1 MKIEIIEVIYLFLIA
16 AGSAMTVLLIYLRY
30 LTNKAFKI
38 ILLLIDKNEACDYD
52 LMKFLPEAQ
61 DLLKDVHIDDI
72 FYDIAYAGN
81 QIGKKNE
88 TDKTGITRDHVRA
101 DYEIHIG
108 IVPKNPKG
116 EQKYISLIVF
126 QTLFLLVEM
135 DILIRIKAIN
145 EAFYNYSRL
154 QTFIL
159 HDVKN
164 VTQFI
169 QTMLFNVKKIR
180 GVEREHT
187 FIEYLRESAPAL
199 SLRANRIVDMLQVG
213 AASSDEESDREEIK
227 IRVLLDGLLKLYQ
240 IKGEVTGYA
249 VLYEEEHKIITIFD
263 SIMKNIHEKSLQ
275 EPDTKCFAYVREE
288 EENIVVLIQD
298 TGSPVQNR
306 ERIFEP
312 FYTTKK
318 TGLGIGMFQAKH
330 LVESLG
336 GAIKVENTD
345 AGVEFTIILPKR
357 KVDGTT
363 DNLNDFQG
371 LTPTG

>member
-16 AGSAMTVLLIYLRY
+16 AGSTMSILFIYLRY
-30 LTNKAFKI
+30 LTNRAFRI

-52 LMKFLPEAQ
+52 LMKFLPEARE
-61 DLLKDVHIDDI
+61 LLRDINIEEI
-72 FYDIAYAGN
+72 FYKIAYAGN
-81 QIGKKNE
+81 HIEKKNE

-101 DYEIHIG
+101 DYQIHIG
-108 IVPKNPKG
+108 IMPKNPKG
-116 EQKYISLIVF
+116 ERKYISLIVF

-135 DILIRIKAIN
+135 DILIRIKAVN
-145 EAFYNYSRL
+145 EAFYNFSRL
-154 QTFIL
+154 QTFVL

-199 SLRANRIVDMLQVG
+199 SLRANRIVGMLQMG
-213 AASSDEESDREEIK
+213 TASSDEEIDREEIK
-227 IRVLLDGLLKLYQ
+227 VRVLLDGLLKLYQ
-240 IKGEVTGYA
+240 IKGEATGYA
-249 VLYEEEHKIITIFD
+249 VLYEEEHKIIAIFD
-263 SIMKNIHEKSLQ
+263 SIMKNIQEKSLQ
-275 EPDTKCFAYVREE
+275 EPDIKCFAYIREE
-288 EENIVVLIQD
+288 EDNIIVLVQD

-336 GAIKVENTD
+336 GAISVDNTHT
-345 AGVEFTIILPKR
+345 GVEFIITLPKR
-357 KVDGTT
+357 RRDATT
-363 DNLNDFQG
+363 DSL
-371 LTPTG
+371 L